1 MMKRNVHPKTT
12 NETSNTEHT
21 GLDRFAAHDGL
32 FRVDAGAIETTT
44 RKVDDVAAPPNA
56 WAVRGRGS

>member
-21 GLDRFAAHDGL
+21 GLDRFVAHGGL
-32 FRVDAGAIETTT
+32 FRVDAADIETAT
-44 RKVDDVAAPPNA
+44 RKVDDVTTPSNA
-56 WAVRGRGS
+56 WAIRGRGS

>member
-1 MMKRNVHPKTT
+1 MKRNVHPKTT

-21 GLDRFAAHDGL
+21 SLHRFGAHDGL
-32 FRVDAGAIETTT
+32 FRVDAADIETPT

-56 WAVRGRGS
+56 WAICGRGS